1 MHKMFE
7 LMATLQTPEQQQLLR
22 DIVGEITPPVGFDS
36 WKAAALDE
44 RNRRVDL
51 ERQLAVICAR
61 HYDKYTTNAGESL
74 AGIAHRQL
82 KDEDRWVEIEAAN
95 RHLYVHKDA
104 NDYYPAG
111 AVILLPRTP
120 MG

>member
-1 MHKMFE
+1 MREMFD

-22 DIVGEITPPVGFDS
+22 SIVGNITPPVGFDS
-36 WKAAALDE
+36 WKDAALDE

-51 ERQLAVICAR
+51 ERQLSLICAR

-95 RHLYVHKDA
+95 RHMFLHKEA
-104 NDYYPAG
+104 NDYYPSG
-111 AVILLPRTP
+111 AVILLPRTTT
-120 MG
+120 G